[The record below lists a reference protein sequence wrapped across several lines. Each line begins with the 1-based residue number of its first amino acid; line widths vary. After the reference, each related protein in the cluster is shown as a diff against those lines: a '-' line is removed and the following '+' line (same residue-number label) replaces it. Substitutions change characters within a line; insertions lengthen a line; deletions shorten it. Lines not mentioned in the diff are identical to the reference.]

1 MQTYYVQL
9 VCNKLFGRSDKVND
23 IILNEVFAEIL
34 QQEAPQ
40 FANYQLLLTSFQWKL
55 LVALAKEENVSNPM
69 AQQFLNTHQ
78 LGAASSVSAALRMLE
93 KKEFI
98 IYNDKQYTLHDTL
111 MMRWLQG
118 L

>member
-1 MQTYYVQL
+1 
-9 VCNKLFGRSDKVND
+9 
-23 IILNEVFAEIL
+23 
-34 QQEAPQ
+34 
-40 FANYQLLLTSFQWKL
+40 
-55 LVALAKEENVSNPM
+55 M

-98 IYNDKQYTLHDTL
+98 IYNDKQYTLHETL